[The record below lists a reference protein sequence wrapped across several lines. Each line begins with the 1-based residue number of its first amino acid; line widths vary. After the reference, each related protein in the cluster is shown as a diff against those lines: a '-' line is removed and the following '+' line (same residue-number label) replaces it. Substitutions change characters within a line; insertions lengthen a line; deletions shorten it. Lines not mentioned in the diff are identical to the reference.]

1 MNDIEDEKVLREHLR
16 CAVVALVQIHDPYV
30 LCWYH
35 IQYIKGSDRN
45 LSQYLNMKNC
55 DYVQLLVEAGLAKTK
70 GDQITYSED
79 TWQELFNEHDL
90 QHLQVTKRRDTKR
103 STMKNLRWI
112 RLGTVT
118 DVKSTSKGLYDP
130 VAQPDSIKV
139 WTHENI
145 QRKNQLDDGSGLAS
159 KALFVAK
166 SIAGMRKERKE
177 AEKQGTSNSS
187 SAPDHSEN
195 AMEQED
201 AQLIDDDA
209 GKNKYSILSNI
220 CNGKVKRT
228 MLYALLRE
236 IVGFSKEFPDTFEL
250 RYETAHGKYNEIA
263 IIPKVGTPAS
273 FHSNVKPLLKDLPR
287 KLVSDF
293 ICKRRKQK
301 NLVLQKKQFILKRK
315 ALLCTKYWI
324 TIVSPDKIFTLKWQ
338 KVED

>member
-1 MNDIEDEKVLREHLR
+1 ME
-16 CAVVALVQIHDPYV
+16 
-30 LCWYH
+30 
-35 IQYIKGSDRN
+35 
-45 LSQYLNMKNC
+45 NC
-55 DYVQLLVEAGLAKTK
+55 DYVQLILEAGLAKTK

-177 AEKQGTSNSS
+177 
-187 SAPDHSEN
+187 
-195 AMEQED
+195 
-201 AQLIDDDA
+201 
-209 GKNKYSILSNI
+209 
-220 CNGKVKRT
+220 KRPKDK
-228 MLYALLRE
+228 LL
-236 IVGFSKEFPDTFEL
+236 V
-250 RYETAHGKYNEIA
+250 IA
-263 IIPKVGTPAS
+263 TVHQKIQRMQWS
-273 FHSNVKPLLKDLPR
+273 R
-287 KLVSDF
+287 KMH
-293 ICKRRKQK
+293 
-301 NLVLQKKQFILKRK
+301 N
-315 ALLCTKYWI
+315 
-324 TIVSPDKIFTLKWQ
+324 
-338 KVED
+338 

>member
-1 MNDIEDEKVLREHLR
+1 M
-16 CAVVALVQIHDPYV
+16 
-30 LCWYH
+30 
-35 IQYIKGSDRN
+35 
-45 LSQYLNMKNC
+45 
-55 DYVQLLVEAGLAKTK
+55 
-70 GDQITYSED
+70 
-79 TWQELFNEHDL
+79 
-90 QHLQVTKRRDTKR
+90 
-103 STMKNLRWI
+103 
-112 RLGTVT
+112 T